1 MRFLR
6 LTVIILLA
14 IGLGVAVAVYA
25 AQHRIAQPQLVS
37 ISAQA
42 VYDADGKLIAFPVTL
57 RYKVSLHAS
66 EGATAKSWVTTAE
79 FDLVAQEKHT
89 IPLDGNTV
97 EFSAIRDDLIEV
109 AGALYRREHPL
120 PLPQMQRKAL
130 RGTPRK

>member
-1 MRFLR
+1 MKRFL
-6 LTVIILLA
+6 LIAALA
-14 IGLGVAVAVYA
+14 ALGGFAFRAFS

-42 VYDADGKLIAFPVTL
+42 VYDETGKLIAFPVTL

-66 EGATAKSWVTTAE
+66 EGSDAKSWVTTAE
-79 FDLVAQEKHT
+79 FDLVAQERHT

-97 EFSAIRDDLIEV
+97 EFAAIRDDLIEV

-120 PLPQMQRKAL
+120 PLPQMERKAL